1 MTKMT
6 KRQRISE
13 LENRVRLLEAQ
24 MSGHGHL
31 HTHNSTL
38 DIPFDFSHRPPTTP
52 PAEEF
57 HSSRVLQQC
66 QRCGQLA
73 PPMHTCVFH
82 GSINGAAPS
91 DIVGFSFGHTTQG
104 VAS

>member
-1 MTKMT
+1 MKEGKPTK
-6 KRQRISE
+6 KQLIAALRRRIDE
-13 LENRVRLLEAQ
+13 LEDEVRSLRG
-24 MSGHGHL
+24 SGHIHAEG
-31 HTHNSTL
+31 
-38 DIPFDFSHRPPTTP
+38 FD
-52 PAEEF
+52 
-57 HSSRVLQQC
+57 SSRVLQQC